1 MGRIP
6 QHVHDRARRL
16 AEVYPMKVVAELVGV
31 RPGQLSRM
39 KKRGWAAVPEGV
51 PQRPMPADF
60 PIQSRH
66 MSNRDLARHYRTG
79 LAVVRRW
86 FVQLEN
92 PRPSLRGRNLRG
104 QR

>member
-16 AEVYPMKVVAELVGV
+16 AEVHPMKTVAAMIGV
-31 RPGQLSRM
+31 RPSQLSKM
-39 KKRGWAAVPEGV
+39 KRRGWRAVPEGV
-51 PQRPMPADF
+51 PQRPMPSDF
-60 PIQSRH
+60 AIQSRH

-86 FVQLEN
+86 LSQLPN
-92 PRPSLRGRNLRG
+92 PRASLRGHNLRG
-104 QR
+104 RS